1 MGNDPMSI
9 EDRLG
14 RIPNRLGRIAKRRMV
29 IDTLKE
35 AHDCADKVSSIVDG
49 YQSIVYVKDTGTELS
64 CRYRDMLRA
73 KDTEIGNLREALNF
87 FYELHLK
94 FEDVE
99 TDDDLDD

>member
-1 MGNDPMSI
+1 MGNAPMSI
-9 EDRLG
+9 EDRIG
-14 RIPNRLGRIAKRRMV
+14 CIPDRLGRIAKRRMV

-35 AHDCADKVSSIVDG
+35 AHDCVAEVSNIVDG
-49 YQSIVYVKDTGTELS
+49 YLGIVAVKDTGIELT
-64 CRYRDMLRA
+64 CRYQDMLRA